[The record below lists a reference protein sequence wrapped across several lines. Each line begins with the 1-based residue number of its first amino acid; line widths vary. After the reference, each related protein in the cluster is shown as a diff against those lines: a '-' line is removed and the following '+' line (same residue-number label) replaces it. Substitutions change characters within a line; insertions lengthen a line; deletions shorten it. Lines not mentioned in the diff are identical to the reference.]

1 MLIVVVGNGWRRHDE
16 IAAGTFCQGPF
27 CLCQVVAAGLGAG
40 VVGAQYP
47 LADCQGLAVHLDG
60 SLVVAGG
67 VIAVAQ
73 ASPAAEGIGVVG
85 AKGSGAALQSFP
97 EQVHCHA
104 VMAGGVEA
112 VGQTGAT
119 AQGFR
124 VVRAKGAFPLGEGFL
139 MQADGRAVAVGD
151 PVKAGQMVVDVE
163 AGGLCGGH
171 FPINE
176 LGAVVTLRYSSPPS

>member
-1 MLIVVVGNGWRRHDE
+1 MVSAQGDVVCAWGDLVPLKGLGLLIVVVGNGWRRHDE

-97 EQVHCHA
+97 GTSPLPCRNGRRRRSCWPDRCNCAGFPGGQGQGCVPA
-104 VMAGGVEA
+104 RRGLPDAGGWP
-112 VGQTGAT
+112 GRSG
-119 AQGFR
+119 GR
-124 VVRAKGAFPLGEGFL
+124 PGESGPN
-139 MQADGRAVAVGD
+139 G
-151 PVKAGQMVVDVE
+151 
-163 AGGLCGGH
+163 
-171 FPINE
+171 
-176 LGAVVTLRYSSPPS
+176 S